1 MYIAL
6 VSLAQD
12 DYFVMWDE
20 KIVGHLSSARDKHT
34 KNARKDLLNIEIPRS
49 ACNAHKKTRRS
60 KCSDPKWLSKAQDH
74 MLDFERQRAGM
85 NIVGKLYKLCFD
97 ASTRE
102 DGTYD
107 IYNEDARAY
116 AKGYSDSLDLQKHG
130 GKINLPKHLHENIA
144 AGCQSMLTN

>member
-1 MYIAL
+1 MSIAF

-20 KIVGHLSSARDKHT
+20 KIVGHLRFAMDECTTRT
-34 KNARKDLLNIEIPRS
+34 RNDLLNIEIPRS

-74 MLDFERQRAGM
+74 MLDFERQHAGK
-85 NIVGKLYKLCFD
+85 NIVGKLYRLCFD
-97 ASTRE
+97 ASKRE

-107 IYNEDARAY
+107 IYDEDARAY
-116 AKGYSDSLDLQKHG
+116 AKAYNDSLDLQKHG
-130 GKINLPKHLHENIA
+130 GKINLPKHLHENIP
-144 AGCQSMLTN
+144 AGCQSLLG